1 MVLFGRR
8 MRRPCRVACDP
19 APGPHMCGPAQPR
32 MRGWDYRP
40 SERPTISFM
49 ISFAPP

>member
-1 MVLFGRR
+1 MAVQRAGAAAREAAR
-8 MRRPCRVACDP
+8 
-19 APGPHMCGPAQPR
+19 GAQS
-32 MRGWDYRP
+32 P

>member
-1 MVLFGRR
+1 MALAKEMGARPPAARR
-8 MRRPCRVACDP
+8 GVAGLSRTP
-19 APGPHMCGPAQPR
+19 SQS
-32 MRGWDYRP
+32 P